1 MTYAEFLKLFEKKV
15 KTMSKTKI
23 SLEWGISSQ
32 HLNYYLERARKTPEY
47 HLPKGKV
54 FK

>member
-1 MTYAEFLKLFEKKV
+1 MTYAELLKLFEKKA

-32 HLNYYLERARKTPEY
+32 HLNYYLDRAKEVPDH